1 MSAINLESGQ
11 SEAAPP
17 AGFTTPI
24 NKTAGTDL
32 AHASEV
38 GSVFVDGKRRS
49 ARANYSYTADGISA
63 ADELVMN
70 KAKRRAATRNLDSPA
85 ATVHKNPEPP
95 SPAGNPSPKSACIA
109 NFNSIGISMG
119 RSANAINVFLM
130 LSNES
135 RLIGLRF
142 SEKLDELA

>member
-1 MSAINLESGQ
+1 
-11 SEAAPP
+11 
-17 AGFTTPI
+17 
-24 NKTAGTDL
+24 
-32 AHASEV
+32 
-38 GSVFVDGKRRS
+38 
-49 ARANYSYTADGISA
+49 
-63 ADELVMN
+63 MN

-142 SEKLDELA
+142 SQKLDELA

>member
-1 MSAINLESGQ
+1 MSAKAEVATPKRQGRMSAINLESGQ

-49 ARANYSYTADGISA
+49 ARANYSYTANGIYTWEWIDIQNPIEEIQLSPTKIKHPSSPI
-63 ADELVMN
+63 L
-70 KAKRRAATRNLDSPA
+70 TINL
-85 ATVHKNPEPP
+85 
-95 SPAGNPSPKSACIA
+95 
-109 NFNSIGISMG
+109 
-119 RSANAINVFLM
+119 
-130 LSNES
+130 
-135 RLIGLRF
+135 
-142 SEKLDELA
+142 